1 MSLGWIKLHRD
12 LKEKPIWKSSTPEQ
26 KTILVTLLMMANH
39 KENQWEWKGMPF
51 KAKVGQFVTS
61 EQSIV
66 EECGKGITRQN
77 VRTALKRFEKYGFLT
92 KQSTKI
98 NSLITIVNWGHYQET
113 DERPN
118 QPTNRQLTNDQPTAN
133 QQLTTNKND
142 KECKNEKNIN
152 NIDFQS
158 FWESNGFGPML
169 PRQLENIQ
177 MWVDDFNGNQEIVL
191 KALEVASE
199 QGPEKR
205 NYAYVNRILQNWEK
219 RGFQTVKDVEVAEAR
234 RQAENEAKQNKTS
247 YQRSGRKE
255 LLPEWFDKQP
265 EASTEQT
272 AKKVTPEEREQLEKE
287 VEEIKRKLREGRE
300 HVSSRE

>member
-1 MSLGWIKLHRD
+1 MSHGWIKLHRD
-12 LKEKPIWKSSTPEQ
+12 LKDKPIWQSSTPEQ

-51 KAKVGQFVTS
+51 KAKAGEFITS
-61 EQSIV
+61 LENIAT
-66 EECGKGITRQN
+66 ECGKGVSVQN
-77 VRTALKRFEKYGFLT
+77 VRTALKRFEKYEFLT
-92 KQSTKI
+92 KESTKQNTRI
-98 NSLITIVNWGHYQET
+98 NIVNWGVYQSNEI
-113 DERPN
+113 EPN
-118 QPTNRQLTNDQPTAN
+118 IEVNKQLTDSQHTPNK
-133 QQLTTNKND
+133 QLTTNKND

-169 PRQLENIQ
+169 PRELENIQ

-219 RGFQTVKDVEVAEAR
+219 RGFQTVHDVEVAEAR
-234 RQAENEAKQNKTS
+234 RQAEKETKQNKPTH
-247 YQRSGRKE
+247 QRGGKKE
-255 LLPEWFDKQP
+255 VLPEGFDKWP
-265 EASTEQT
+265 EASTEKT
-272 AKKVTPEEREQLEKE
+272 TTKMTPEQKAQFEKIMAEREKDHDT
-287 VEEIKRKLREGRE
+287 IPKT
-300 HVSSRE
+300 